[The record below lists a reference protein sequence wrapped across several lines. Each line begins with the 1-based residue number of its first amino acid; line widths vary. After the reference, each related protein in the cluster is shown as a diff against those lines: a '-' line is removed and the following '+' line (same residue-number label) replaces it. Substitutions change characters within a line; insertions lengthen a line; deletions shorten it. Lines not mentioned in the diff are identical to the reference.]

1 MATINQF
8 KANLIGAGPRNN
20 RFEVYIPRSGNKIQF
35 LCKTAS
41 LPGQT
46 IESQTIKYKG
56 LTVKIAGD
64 RTFEDWTV
72 GIYND
77 TDWSARTAIEDWM
90 EDIVEKASSR
100 GPVGYEYMVDKA
112 TVTQLGRDDS
122 VIATYEFFN
131 MWPNS
136 IGAIALDSEGGDAV
150 ETFDTVF
157 SFSHF
162 ERAGESGGSRIR
174 GAFMKAGF

>member
-8 KANLIGAGPRNN
+8 KANLVGAGPRNN
-20 RFEVYIPRSGNKIQF
+20 RFEVFIPRAGNKIQF

-46 IESQTIKYKG
+46 ITPTEIKYKG
-56 LTVKIAGD
+56 LTIKLAGD
-64 RTFEDWTV
+64 RTFEDWAVT
-72 GIYND
+72 IYND
-77 TDWSARTAIEDWM
+77 TEWSARTAIEDWM
-90 EDIVEKASSR
+90 EDTVAKASSR

-131 MWPNS
+131 MWPTVL
-136 IGAIALDSEGGDAV
+136 AAVELDTTGGDEI
-150 ETFDTVF
+150 ETSDVTFAY
-157 SFSHF
+157 SHF
-162 ERAGESGGSRIR
+162 ERVGE
-174 GAFMKAGF
+174 

>member
-20 RFEVYIPRSGNKIQF
+20 RFEVFIPRSGNKIQF

-46 IESQTIKYKG
+46 IAPLEMKYKG
-56 LTVKIAGD
+56 LTVKLAGD

-72 GIYND
+72 AIYND
-77 TDWSARTAIEDWM
+77 TEFSARTAIEEWM
-90 EDIVEKASSR
+90 QSIVPLDSST
-100 GPVGYEYMVDKA
+100 VTSTGYEYMVDKA

-122 VIATYEFFN
+122 RIATYEFFN
-131 MWPNS
+131 MWPTTLT
-136 IGAIALDSEGGDAV
+136 GVELDAEGGDGLTTTDV
-150 ETFDTVF
+150 TFAY
-157 SFSHF
+157 SHF
-162 ERAGESGGSRIR
+162 ERTL
-174 GAFMKAGF
+174 

>member
-8 KANLIGAGPRNN
+8 KANLIGAGPRAN
-20 RFEVYIPRSGNKIQF
+20 RFEIFIPRAGNKIQF

-41 LPGQT
+41 LPAQT
-46 IESQTIKYKG
+46 IATTDMKWKG
-56 LTVKIAGD
+56 LTIKLAGD
-64 RTFEDWTV
+64 RTFADWTV

-77 TDWSARTAIEDWM
+77 TDWSARSAIEDWM
-90 EDIVEKASSR
+90 EDIVAKASNI

-112 TVTQLGRDDS
+112 TVSQLGRDDS

-136 IGAIALDSEGGDAV
+136 VGEVVLDSEGGDAV
-150 ETFDTVF
+150 ETFDTIF

-162 ERAGESGGSRIR
+162 ERAGE
-174 GAFMKAGF
+174 